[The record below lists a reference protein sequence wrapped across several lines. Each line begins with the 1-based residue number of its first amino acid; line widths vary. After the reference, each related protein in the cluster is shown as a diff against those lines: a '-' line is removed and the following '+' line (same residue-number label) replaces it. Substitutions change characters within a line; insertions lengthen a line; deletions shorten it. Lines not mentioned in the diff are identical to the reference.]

1 MKQFLKIITF
11 FAVLLLFSDLSAAQY
26 RKIVVGS
33 YLTQQD
39 ADTALKKLQEHL
51 DQNREIFQLEKQEG
65 FEFVARESGKYFIIS
80 AEPFENRDILQ
91 RVLDYVREAHPD
103 AFVNKIKPDDLV
115 FKKTQKAQEEISY
128 PIVTV
133 DLSEKQAAV
142 SESVT
147 PKKPKVQEPIKEP
160 LQPPKPNLNSAQVS
174 SDIAPKPLQ
183 STEKI
188 TQDLPQTPTIE
199 AKSDDIALATD
210 AKESAKTLGY
220 VLAGTI
226 LLLIIATFLL
236 YLSRREHKNIQNK
249 YYIKQQELDAC
260 RSSMMQ
266 KEVFLAKISHELRT
280 PMNAII
286 GLSHIVLQTD
296 LSQLQS
302 ENISKIK
309 YSGELL
315 LDIINDILDLSKI
328 GAGELK
334 IEKVTLNINDVLDH
348 VSNMVA
354 IDAKRKGLE
363 LIFDIDKNVPS
374 RFIGDPLRLGQILI
388 NLLSNSVKFTKKG
401 EIDLHIYKVSQE
413 NHKVL
418 LEFKITDTG
427 IGMTGSQ
434 ISKLF
439 KSFSQADDSTSRV
452 YGGTGLGLS
461 ISKQLVEMMG
471 GGIRVESQPGRGSTF
486 IFNIELEVEDP
497 ENKRHYRLPSKSF
510 MGKKALLIDTNTK
523 SISSLSKMLEYFH
536 YSVQTMPIIEE
547 AENLLETVTYD
558 IIFIDEQKLSSYAL
572 DRIKKLKEKKIIKIV
587 LIESLYNQTEN
598 SIKRYREIDRYLLKP
613 FNQQSI
619 FNIILELYGEKQSQK
634 GDKINISKEDLRK
647 LKNKHILVAE
657 DNEINQRV
665 LTGLL
670 DGTGI
675 KITIAENGK
684 EVISELHKNPKFDL
698 ILMDISM
705 PIMDGYE
712 ASQAIREYH
721 EYDAIPIVALTANS
735 MEEEIEHAIS
745 CGMQGYIG
753 KPLSVDTFYEKLLD
767 ILGKGIDQREAFKI
781 NDNSFSPSKKTKKF
795 VQKKVIEKKV
805 IEKKAVEKSLESAT
819 DALLHVNE
827 GIERCGGDEEL
838 YRALLND
845 FSEMYSDSVNVLE
858 TICDEKR
865 YRDGKQFA
873 HDIKGVSANIGAM
886 ELSSFA
892 AALEEAFLREN
903 QSNYSLLIKNY
914 QEGLKRILL
923 EIQELES

>member
-11 FAVLLLFSDLSAAQY
+11 FALLSLFSDVSAAQY
-26 RKIVVGS
+26 RKIVVSS
-33 YLTQQD
+33 YLTQHD
-39 ADTALKKLQEHL
+39 ADKALAKLTDTL
-51 DQNREIFQLEKQEG
+51 DQDREIAMLEKQEG
-65 FEFVARESGKYFIIS
+65 FAFIARASGNYFIIS
-80 AEPFENRDILQ
+80 AEPFKNREILQ
-91 RVLDYVREAHPD
+91 KVLDAVREFHPD
-103 AFVNKIKPDDLV
+103 AFVNRIKPQDLRIR
-115 FKKTQKAQEEISY
+115 KKQTIDVIQEGEVLTQEPKVKEQLPEESKLEEIQTSHE
-128 PIVTV
+128 V
-133 DLSEKQAAV
+133 SEKKSQSLKIAEKKV
-142 SESVT
+142 ST
-147 PKKPKVQEPIKEP
+147 PKK
-160 LQPPKPNLNSAQVS
+160 
-174 SDIAPKPLQ
+174 
-183 STEKI
+183 I
-188 TQDLPQTPTIE
+188 TQELPQVPATVLL
-199 AKSDDIALATD
+199 SDDASLATNVND
-210 AKESAKTLGY
+210 SAKTLSY
-220 VLAGTI
+220 VLAGTVLI
-226 LLLIIATFLL
+226 LIVAIFLL
-236 YLSRREHKNIQNK
+236 YLSRKEQKNIQDL
-249 YYIKQQELDAC
+249 YAIKQKELDAC
-260 RSSMMQ
+260 QSSMIQ

-302 ENISKIK
+302 ENVSKIK

-315 LDIINDILDLSKI
+315 LDIINDILDLSKM

-334 IEKVTLNINDVLDH
+334 IEKVPLNINDVLDH
-348 VSNMVA
+348 VSNMIA

-363 LIFDIDKNVPS
+363 LIFDVDKNVPS

-401 EIDLHIYKVSQE
+401 EIDLYIYKVSQD

-418 LEFKITDTG
+418 LEFKVTDTG
-427 IGMTGSQ
+427 IGMNVSQ

-471 GGIRVESQPGRGSTF
+471 GGIRVESQPGRGSSF
-486 IFNIELEVEDP
+486 IFNIELELEDP
-497 ENKRHYRLPSKSF
+497 DNKRHYRLPSKSF

-523 SISSLSKMLEYFH
+523 SISALSKMLEYFH

-547 AENLLETVTYD
+547 AENLLDTVAYD

-572 DRIKKLKEKKIIKIV
+572 ERIRKLKEKKMIKIV

-598 SIKRYREIDRYLLKP
+598 SIKRYQEIDRYLLKP

-619 FNIILELYGEKQSQK
+619 FNIILELYGEKQSK
-634 GDKINISKEDLRK
+634 KSAKDIVSKDDLRK

-675 KITIAENGK
+675 EITIAENGK
-684 EVISELHKNPKFDL
+684 EVIETLHKNPKFDL

-753 KPLSVDTFYEKLLD
+753 KPLSIDTFYEKLLD
-767 ILGKGIDQREAFKI
+767 ILGKDSGQREAFKI
-781 NDNSFSPSKKTKKF
+781 SHSSFKPS
-795 VQKKVIEKKV
+795 EKIK
-805 IEKKAVEKSLESAT
+805 ESAPEKAVQETPEST
-819 DALLHVNE
+819 SGPLLHVSE

-838 YRALLND
+838 YKALLHD

-858 TICDEKR
+858 TIYEEKR
-865 YRDGKQFA
+865 FHDGKQFA
-873 HDIKGVSANIGAM
+873 HDIKGVSSNIGAM
-886 ELSSFA
+886 ELSSYA
-892 AALEEAFLREN
+892 AALEQAFLREN

-914 QEGLKRILL
+914 QEGLKRVLS
-923 EIQELES
+923 EIENFES

>member
-11 FAVLLLFSDLSAAQY
+11 FILLFLFSDLSAAQY
-26 RKIVVGS
+26 RKIVVSS
-33 YLTQQD
+33 YLTQHD
-39 ADTALKKLQEHL
+39 ADKALAKLTDAL
-51 DQNREIFQLEKQEG
+51 DQDREIAMLEKQEG
-65 FEFVARESGKYFIIS
+65 FAFVARASGNYFIIS
-80 AEPFENRDILQ
+80 AEPFEHRDVLQ
-91 RVLDYVREAHPD
+91 RVLDAVREFHPD
-103 AFVNKIKPDDLV
+103 AFVNRIKPQDLKIEK
-115 FKKTQKAQEEISY
+115 KKTLEKEVDYPVVTVDMTQESESAAQESKVEEKISKTSQSKV
-128 PIVTV
+128 PQAPL
-133 DLSEKQAAV
+133 DLSEKKA
-142 SESVT
+142 
-147 PKKPKVQEPIKEP
+147 
-160 LQPPKPNLNSAQVS
+160 
-174 SDIAPKPLQ
+174 
-183 STEKI
+183 STAEKI
-188 TQDLPQTPTIE
+188 TQKLPQIPDTAVI
-199 AKSDDIALATD
+199 SDDLSLATNVKD
-210 AKESAKTLGY
+210 SAKTLSY
-220 VLAGTI
+220 VLAGTVVI
-226 LLLIIATFLL
+226 LIVAIFLL
-236 YLSRREHKNIQNK
+236 YLSRREQKNMQNLYAK
-249 YYIKQQELDAC
+249 KQKELDVC
-260 RSSMMQ
+260 NNNMMQ

-302 ENISKIK
+302 ENVSKIK

-315 LDIINDILDLSKI
+315 LDIINDILDLSKM
-328 GAGELK
+328 GSGELK
-334 IEKVTLNINDVLDH
+334 IEKVPLNINDVLDH
-348 VSNMVA
+348 VSNMIA
-354 IDAKRKGLE
+354 IDAKKKGLE

-374 RFIGDPLRLGQILI
+374 RFIGDPLRLGQVLI

-401 EIDLHIYKVSQE
+401 EIDLHIYKVSQD

-418 LEFKITDTG
+418 LEFKVTDTG
-427 IGMTGSQ
+427 IGMNASQ

-471 GGIRVESQPGRGSTF
+471 GGIRVESQPGHGSSF
-486 IFNIELEVEDP
+486 IFNIELELEDP
-497 ENKRHYRLPSKSF
+497 DNKRHYRLPSKSF

-523 SISSLSKMLEYFH
+523 SISALSKMLGYFH

-547 AENLLETVTYD
+547 AENLLDTVAYD

-572 DRIKKLKEKKIIKIV
+572 ERIHKLKEKKIIKIV

-598 SIKRYREIDRYLLKP
+598 SIKRYKEIDRYLLKP

-619 FNIILELYGEKQSQK
+619 FNIILELYGEKQSGK
-634 GDKINISKEDLRK
+634 STKNTVSKDDLRK

-675 KITIAENGK
+675 EITIAENGK
-684 EVISELHKNPKFDL
+684 EVIETLHKNPKFDL

-712 ASQAIREYH
+712 AAQAIREYH

-767 ILGKGIDQREAFKI
+767 ILGKDSGQREAFKI
-781 NDNSFSPSKKTKKF
+781 SDSSFKPS
-795 VQKKVIEKKV
+795 EKIK
-805 IEKKAVEKSLESAT
+805 ESAPEKAVQETPEST
-819 DALLHVNE
+819 SGSLLHVSE

-838 YRALLND
+838 YKALLHD

-858 TICDEKR
+858 TIYEEKR
-865 YRDGKQFA
+865 FHDGKQFA
-873 HDIKGVSANIGAM
+873 HDIKGVSSNIGAM
-886 ELSSFA
+886 ELSSYA
-892 AALEEAFLREN
+892 AALEQAFLREN

-914 QEGLKRILL
+914 QEGLKRVLS
-923 EIQELES
+923 EIENFES